1 MSIQQTEVL
10 QIKLQASLERLIGK
24 IGKIQIGTKEQFPLG
39 WRNAA
44 KGRTVWRIL
53 EEVIIQNLE
62 KYFPEL
68 GITSITASDSEIT
81 VYDFSTLF
89 DGELNPAYVNIK
101 SAVLGGPS
109 RKDDISKFDKL
120 LKFYESFPGVMPDFF
135 IGTFYI
141 KFHDD
146 MSFEIIK
153 CVAFPI
159 AWIQESDIGINTS
172 NNGNVQLKKYKDIE
186 DAEKKTP
193 EEFYEILK
201 KKVTEAIIKKEAA
214 ALLKKQN
221 KLNP

>member
-1 MSIQQTEVL
+1 MSIQQTEEL
-10 QIKLQASLERLIGK
+10 QIKLQASLNTLIAK
-24 IGKIQIGTKEQFPLG
+24 IGRIQIGTKEQFPLG
-39 WRNAA
+39 WRKAA
-44 KGRTVWRIL
+44 KGKTVWRIL
-53 EEVIIQNLE
+53 EEVITQNLE
-62 KYFPEL
+62 KYYSEL
-68 GITSITASDSEIT
+68 GITSITASDSEVT

-89 DGELNPAYVNIK
+89 EGEVNQAYVNIK

-120 LKFYESFPGVMPDFF
+120 LKFYESFPGVKPDFF

-141 KFHDD
+141 TFHDD

-172 NNGNVQLKKYKDIE
+172 NNGNVQLKKYKNIE

-201 KKVTEAIIKKEAA
+201 NKIDEGLSKKEAT

-221 KLNP
+221 QLNP

>member
-1 MSIQQTEVL
+1 MSIQQTEEL
-10 QIKLQASLERLIGK
+10 QIKLQASLDTLMTK
-24 IGKIQIGTKEQFPLG
+24 IGRIQIGTKEQFPLG
-39 WRNAA
+39 WRKAA

-53 EEVIIQNLE
+53 EEVITQNLE
-62 KYFPEL
+62 KYYSEL
-68 GITSITASDSEIT
+68 GITSITASDSEVT

-89 DGELNPAYVNIK
+89 EGELNQAYVNIK
-101 SAVLGGPS
+101 SAVLDGPS

-120 LKFYESFPGVMPDFF
+120 LKFYESFPDVKPDFF

-141 KFHDD
+141 TFHED

-172 NNGNVQLKKYKDIE
+172 NNGNVQLKKYKNIE

-193 EEFYEILK
+193 EKFYEILK
-201 KKVTEAIIKKEAA
+201 KKIVEGLSKKEAA
-214 ALLKKQN
+214 ALLKKQSQ
-221 KLNP
+221 LNP

>member
-10 QIKLQASLERLIGK
+10 QIKLQASLDTLISK

-39 WRNAA
+39 WRKAA

-53 EEVIIQNLE
+53 EEVITQNLE
-62 KYFPEL
+62 KYYSEL
-68 GITSITASDSEIT
+68 GITSITASDSEVT

-89 DGELNPAYVNIK
+89 DGELNQAYVNIK

-120 LKFYESFPGVMPDFF
+120 LKFYESFPGVKPDFF

-141 KFHDD
+141 TFHDD

-172 NNGNVQLKKYKDIE
+172 NNGNVQLKKYKNIE

-201 KKVTEAIIKKEAA
+201 KKVVEALSKKEAA